1 MHGFPL
7 QYGHLQKE
15 VPHTRKMETGKFL
28 QWPKGLLSTIR
39 DGFRAYGEG
48 SGFRIEE
55 FGFESVDA
63 EAAAD
68 GNNELVLHDE
78 DMLAHDAGI
87 AENRRFTYPVFIP
100 DKRGTDRKA
109 ILLLH
114 GLNERNWDKYLH
126 WAEYLTLNTGK
137 PVILFPIAFHMNR
150 GPSAWL
156 NPRSMNRVA
165 ETRRKKSGNPG
176 SLTFANAVLSE
187 RLTEKPL
194 RFYHSGR
201 QTIRDISALAR
212 HIGNGEHPLF
222 PAGTTLDLFAYSIGS
237 FLAEILLMA
246 NPGNLFSSSKLFIFC
261 GGAIFRHMYGESKH
275 IMDKVAY
282 ERLLQYYCEEWFNP
296 SENDPFSTTKESDD
310 LARTFSAMI
319 SPDIFQEER
328 EHFFDSLKR
337 RISGIS
343 LLKDKVM
350 PFSGVE
356 ACMGKKLAGECFE
369 LLDFPFEYSH
379 ETPFP
384 ATGRTDL
391 RLVEASFREVFRKSA
406 AFLA

>member
-1 MHGFPL
+1 
-7 QYGHLQKE
+7 
-15 VPHTRKMETGKFL
+15 METGKFL

-39 DGFRAYGEG
+39 NGFRTDNEG
-48 SGFRIEE
+48 RGFRIEE
-55 FGFESVDA
+55 FGFESADS
-63 EAAAD
+63 EAARD
-68 GNNELVLHDE
+68 GNNELLSHEEYLLLHDE
-78 DMLAHDAGI
+78 GI
-87 AENRRFTYPVFIP
+87 EENRRFTYQVFVPVE
-100 DKRGTDRKA
+100 RGDERKA

-114 GLNERNWDKYLH
+114 GLNERNWDKYHH
-126 WAEYLTLNTGK
+126 WAEYLALNTGK

-156 NPRSMNRVA
+156 NPRSMNQVA
-165 ETRRKKSGNPG
+165 ETRRRKSGNPG

-187 RLTEKPL
+187 RLTEEPL

-201 QTIRDISALAR
+201 QTIHDISALTR
-212 HIGNGEHPLF
+212 QIGNGEHPLF
-222 PAGTTLDLFAYSIGS
+222 PAGAAIDLFAYSIGS

-282 ERLLQYYCEEWFNP
+282 ERLLQYYCEEWFSP
-296 SENDPFSTTKESDD
+296 SQGDPYSATKKSDD
-310 LARTFSAMI
+310 LARAFSAMI
-319 SPDIFQEER
+319 SPDIYQEER
-328 EHFFDSLKR
+328 EHFFDSWKR

-369 LLDFPFEYSH
+369 LMDFPFEYSH

-384 ATGRTDL
+384 ATGRADL
-391 RLVEASFREVFRKSA
+391 RLVEASFRQVFRKSA

>member
-1 MHGFPL
+1 
-7 QYGHLQKE
+7 
-15 VPHTRKMETGKFL
+15 METGKFL

-39 DGFRAYGEG
+39 NGFRADGEDR
-48 SGFRIEE
+48 GFRIEE
-55 FGFESVDA
+55 FGFESA
-63 EAAAD
+63 ATEASTD
-68 GNNELVLHDE
+68 KNNELILHDE
-78 DMLAHDAGI
+78 DMLLHDAGI
-87 AENRRFTYPVFIP
+87 AENRRFTYQVFVPIERR
-100 DKRGTDRKA
+100 DERKA

-114 GLNERNWDKYLH
+114 GLNERNWDKYHH
-126 WAEYLTLNTGK
+126 WAEYLALNTGK

-156 NPRSMNRVA
+156 NPRSMHRVA
-165 ETRRKKSGNPG
+165 ETRRRKSGNPG

-187 RLTEKPL
+187 RLTEEPL

-201 QTIRDISALAR
+201 QTIHDISALTR
-212 HIGNGEHPLF
+212 QIGNGEHPLF
-222 PAGTTLDLFAYSIGS
+222 PSGTTPDMFAYSIGS

-282 ERLLQYYCEEWFNP
+282 ERLLQYYCEEWYSTSKNNP
-296 SENDPFSTTKESDD
+296 DSTPKEQDA
-310 LARTFSAMI
+310 LARAFSAMI
-319 SPDIFQEER
+319 SPDIYQEER
-328 EHFFDSLKR
+328 EHFFDAWKR

-369 LLDFPFEYSH
+369 LMDFPFEYSH

-384 ATGRTDL
+384 AAGRADL